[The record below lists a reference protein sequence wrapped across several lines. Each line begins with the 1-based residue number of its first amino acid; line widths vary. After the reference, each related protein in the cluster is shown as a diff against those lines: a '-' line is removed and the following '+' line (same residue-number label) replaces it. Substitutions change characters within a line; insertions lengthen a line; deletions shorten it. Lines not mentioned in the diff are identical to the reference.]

1 MTYPSSPQPYPQ
13 PFQPPQ
19 PPKRKMPI
27 WPWVLIGAVILL
39 CGGCFGIVGVAANNS
54 SDSDAT
60 FTSAANPD
68 PGKPG
73 EPGKPAEKDSDTAPA
88 GASVRDGKFEFTVTA
103 VDPPISTIGD
113 NPYMQKT
120 AQGEYI
126 LVHVTVTNIGDR
138 PQTYFSSNQKLFD
151 DQGRRYEN
159 DTMAELNVN
168 EHLSTPINPGN
179 SVDVTIVFDVPVGTV
194 PAALQ
199 LHDSMFSGGAKVAL
213 R

>member
-1 MTYPSSPQPYPQ
+1 MTYPTGPQPYPQ
-13 PFQPPQ
+13 PFQPQQ
-19 PPKRKMPI
+19 PPQRKKRV
-27 WPWVLIGAVILL
+27 WPWILIGAVILL
-39 CGGCFGIVGVAANNS
+39 CGGCFGLLGVAANEA

-60 FTSAANPD
+60 FTSAANPE

-73 EPGKPAEKDSDTAPA
+73 EHAGQDSDTAPA

-103 VDPPISTIGD
+103 VDPPVSTIGD
-113 NPYMQKT
+113 NPYMRKT

-151 DQGRRYEN
+151 DHGRRYEN

-168 EHLSTPINPGN
+168 DNLSTPINPGN

-194 PAALQ
+194 PASLE

>member
-1 MTYPSSPQPYPQ
+1 MSYPTGPQPYPQ
-13 PFQPPQ
+13 AFQPPQ
-19 PPKRKMPI
+19 PPKRKMPV
-27 WPWVLIGAVILL
+27 WPWILIGAVILL
-39 CGGCFGIVGVAANNS
+39 CGGCFGVVGIAANNS

-60 FTSAANPD
+60 FTSAANPE

-73 EPGKPAEKDSDTAPA
+73 ESGKPAGQDSDTAPA

>member
-1 MTYPSSPQPYPQ
+1 MTYQTGPQPYPH

-19 PPKRKMPI
+19 PPKRKMPV
-27 WPWVLIGAVILL
+27 WPWILIGAVILL
-39 CGGCFGIVGVAANNS
+39 CGGCFGIVGIAANNS

-60 FTSAANPD
+60 FTTAASP
-68 PGKPG
+68 
-73 EPGKPAEKDSDTAPA
+73 EPGKPAEAKSDTAPA

-103 VDPPISTIGD
+103 VDPPVSTVGD
-113 NPYMQKT
+113 NPYMRKT

-159 DTMAELNVN
+159 DTMAEINVN
-168 EHLSTPINPGN
+168 DHLSTPINPGN
-179 SVDVTIVFDVPVGTV
+179 SVEVTIVFDVPVGTV
-194 PAALQ
+194 PASLE